1 MAHVRRATRQTV
13 GSELTPQQV
22 DEVFNR
28 IVNGSHRT
36 SRQET
41 VDAIKQ
47 YYAADDV
54 EVAAKRVSLIC
65 PILKMRIRNAVRG
78 TLCKHLEC
86 FDLRGYLQYHT
97 MMAFWECPFSVCR
110 AKIHCDQLRVD
121 EYFTHVVNTEPDC
134 VSEVDLLKDG
144 SYTVVLPADV
154 VPVTVNDDDPFEPE
168 AKLPTDGGLPAGDPQ
183 PELSDP
189 VLDNSNGGPVTELPS
204 NGVTPLSDT
213 VDPVEPPNVAKPFKC
228 THCHKGFRYRQ
239 MQKRHELIHT
249 GVKAFRCR
257 FCNKPF
263 DRTDVLKQHELTHS
277 ATKDFA

>member
-1 MAHVRRATRQTV
+1 M
-13 GSELTPQQV
+13 
-22 DEVFNR
+22 
-28 IVNGSHRT
+28 
-36 SRQET
+36 
-41 VDAIKQ
+41 
-47 YYAADDV
+47 
-54 EVAAKRVSLIC
+54 VALQ
-65 PILKMRIRNAVRG
+65 ILKMRIRNAVRG

-121 EYFTHVVNTEPDC
+121 EYVAAIRTFLMKLAYRYFTHVVNTEPDC

-213 VDPVEPPNVAKPFKC
+213 VGKAKKEDQILRR
-228 THCHKGFRYRQ
+228 KLLKVNLLEGVVFRLTSYAVIQILLNRQ
-239 MQKRHELIHT
+239 MSRSPSSVLTVI
-249 GVKAFRCR
+249 KASATARCR
-257 FCNKPF
+257 SVMNSSI
-263 DRTDVLKQHELTHS
+263 R
-277 ATKDFA
+277 A